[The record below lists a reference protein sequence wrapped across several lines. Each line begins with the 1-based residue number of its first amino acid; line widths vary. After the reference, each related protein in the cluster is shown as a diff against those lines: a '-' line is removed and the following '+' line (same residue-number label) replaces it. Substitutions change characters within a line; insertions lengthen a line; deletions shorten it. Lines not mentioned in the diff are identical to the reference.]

1 MEGIDLRLILTL
13 AGMGVSVV
21 SAAVIV
27 KTKLAAV
34 IDTLA
39 DIEHRLRKL
48 DSTVDRQQSH
58 MEVANQKL
66 SVLSSML
73 APDKMEVRARE
84 VATMKAEISSLQG
97 SVSKLLSMHNG
108 RHPPIKDEK

>member
-1 MEGIDLRLILTL
+1 MDGIDLRLILTL